1 MRFGRLRKTACVLA
15 LAVGLAAS
23 AAVPAVA
30 APATGAVRPAASAM
44 FMRGWIDSGGWCM
57 NAPQHLRAGDGVFM
71 APCNGRNGDQSWLC
85 GEYRN
90 VGFCSPVLAQAPLD
104 LGQEG
109 RSNSAMLVGPRSRN
123 HLISFVQVTGRN
135 NFIFALPT
143 YSRRAWLAIPRIRV
157 RGHAYW
163 LHWIGSNEHYT
174 YVWHTQGWTANP
186 SVRVD
191 SLASLQAAVLRL
203 AA

>member
-1 MRFGRLRKTACVLA
+1 MRLRNLIA
-15 LAVGLAAS
+15 LAACAVALAG
-23 AAVPAVA
+23 VA
-30 APATGAVRPAASAM
+30 APASAAEARPAASPAASAT
-44 FMRGWIDSGGWCM
+44 FMRGWIDSNKWCM

-71 APCNGRNGDQSWLC
+71 APCNARNGDQSWLC
-85 GEYRN
+85 GQYKR

-104 LGQEG
+104 LGQQG

-157 RGHAYW
+157 RGHSYW
-163 LHWIGSNEHYT
+163 LHWIGQNSHYT
-174 YVWHTQGWTANP
+174 YVWHTQGWNTNE
-186 SVRVD
+186 SVRVT

-203 AA
+203 AAGR